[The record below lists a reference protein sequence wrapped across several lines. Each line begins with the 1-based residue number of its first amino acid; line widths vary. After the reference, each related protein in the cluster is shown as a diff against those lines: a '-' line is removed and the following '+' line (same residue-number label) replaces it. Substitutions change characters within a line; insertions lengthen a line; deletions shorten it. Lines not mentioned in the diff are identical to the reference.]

1 MDGQFKALKGNTN
14 GMQIDLNML
23 SNDEDPPTIEIYI
36 KITDQIVNCTKTPL
50 LLMKQPIWIAIEHML
65 VVIFLL
71 NNFFSKIYEDP
82 QNQFPEIL
90 LRYISLSTKTFV

>member
-50 LLMKQPIWIAIEHML
+50 LLMKQPI
-65 VVIFLL
+65 
-71 NNFFSKIYEDP
+71 
-82 QNQFPEIL
+82 
-90 LRYISLSTKTFV
+90 